1 MARQA
6 VDEYNLL
13 MITSQFLTGVP
24 ICQVSPGKAGVKPDK
39 EFLRRH

>member
-6 VDEYNLL
+6 VDEYNL
-13 MITSQFLTGVP
+13 SQFLTGVP
-24 ICQVSPGKAGVKPDK
+24 ICQVSPGEAGVKPDK